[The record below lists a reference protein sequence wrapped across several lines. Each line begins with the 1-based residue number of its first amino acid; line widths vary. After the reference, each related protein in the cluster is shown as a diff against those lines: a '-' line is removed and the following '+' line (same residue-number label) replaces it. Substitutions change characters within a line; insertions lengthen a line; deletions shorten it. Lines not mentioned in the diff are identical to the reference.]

1 MNLKTLQFPN
11 VGVVTAVFT
20 DEELAPLKEEILEI
34 QNNFSQSKKN
44 NHQLVGN
51 IRKEF
56 VLTKSLDYINK
67 LLEPYVWEFDN
78 SFGYL
83 SSFGVLNN
91 DCLLAID
98 SMWVNFQEK
107 HEFNPTHAHSGV
119 LSFVI
124 WIKLPYDI
132 ADENAKAP
140 GSESHNPLAG
150 YFTFHYINSLGK
162 ICQQNIAA
170 DRSMENHF
178 FLFPAQ
184 LNHSVAPFYTSDKYR
199 ISVSGNYRFQVP
211 EKIKMNKLKKF
222 Q

>member
-11 VGVVTAVFT
+11 IGVITAVFT

-51 IRKEF
+51 IKKEF
-56 VLTKSLDYINK
+56 VLTKSKDHINK
-67 LLEPYVWEFDN
+67 LLEPYVWEFDKE
-78 SFGYL
+78 FGYL
-83 SSFGVLNN
+83 SSMAVLNA
-91 DCLLAID
+91 DCLLSID

-107 HEFNPTHAHSGV
+107 YEFNPTHSHAGI

-124 WIKLPYDI
+124 WIDIPYDI
-132 ADENAKAP
+132 KDEKSQSP
-140 GSESHNPLAG
+140 GAESKNPLAG
-150 YFTFHYINSLGK
+150 HFTFHYTNSLGK
-162 ICQQNIAA
+162 ICHQDIGA

-199 ISVSGNYRFQVP
+199 ISVSGNYKFQVP
-211 EKIKMNKLKKF
+211 EKNKDE
-222 Q
+222 

>member
-1 MNLKTLQFPN
+1 MNLKSLQFPN
-11 VGVVTAVFT
+11 VGVITAVFT

-51 IRKEF
+51 IKKEF
-56 VLTKSLDYINK
+56 VLTKSKDHINK
-67 LLEPYVWEFDN
+67 LLEPYVWEFDKE
-78 SFGYL
+78 FGYL
-83 SSFGVLNN
+83 SSMAVLNA
-91 DCLLAID
+91 DCLLSID

-107 HEFNPTHAHSGV
+107 HEFNPTHSHAGI

-124 WIKLPYDI
+124 WIDIPYDI
-132 ADENAKAP
+132 KDEKSQSP
-140 GSESHNPLAG
+140 GAESKNPLAG
-150 YFTFHYINSLGK
+150 HFTFHYTNSLGK
-162 ICQQNIAA
+162 ICHQDIGA

-199 ISVSGNYRFQVP
+199 ISVSGNYKFQVP
-211 EKIKMNKLKKF
+211 EKNKDE
-222 Q
+222 